1 MTQPTKFAGKYDK
14 NVVHKPVKKTPM
26 SDVAARLAFHADR
39 LPGNINRPQV
49 TASSP
54 SESAARVELEKAEQA
69 GITLEE
75 YRAREAEAKERT
87 FAIMPM
93 HKSNYVVVADPELV
107 KLMGKK
113 P

>member
-14 NVVHKPVKKTPM
+14 NIVHKPIKKTAM

-39 LPGNINRPQV
+39 LPGNISRPEV
-49 TASSP
+49 TAPSP
-54 SESAARVELEKAEQA
+54 SKSVAQIELEKAEAA

-107 KLMGKK
+107 KLIGKK

>member
-1 MTQPTKFAGKYDK
+1 MERKTFAGKYG
-14 NVVHKPVKKTPM
+14 NIAARPIKKTAM

-49 TASSP
+49 TAPSP
-54 SESAARVELEKAEQA
+54 SDSAARLELDRAEQA